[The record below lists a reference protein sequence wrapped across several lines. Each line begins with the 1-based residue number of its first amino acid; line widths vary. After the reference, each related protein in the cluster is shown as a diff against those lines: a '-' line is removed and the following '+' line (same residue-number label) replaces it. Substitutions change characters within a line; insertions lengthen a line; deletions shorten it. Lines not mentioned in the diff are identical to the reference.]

1 MPPEQSFH
9 MTPEQF
15 RQYGKLV
22 VDWVAD
28 YYESVESLPV
38 LSNVTPGYIRK
49 SLPASP
55 PEHGEPFESLL
66 ADIRKVILPG
76 VTHWQSPNFFA
87 YFPANASGPAILG
100 DLVSSALGVQGMLWA
115 TSPA

>member
-38 LSNVTPGYIRK
+38 LSNVNPGQIQK
-49 SLPASP
+49 SLPSSP
-55 PEHGEPFESLL
+55 PEHGEPF
-66 ADIRKVILPG
+66 
-76 VTHWQSPNFFA
+76 
-87 YFPANASGPAILG
+87 
-100 DLVSSALGVQGMLWA
+100 
-115 TSPA
+115 